1 MQPSRIVKSAHKRA
15 GSKLPVKEFARQSI
29 TAQIPASQHLHTA
42 RVQWLRNKAKHGKTG
57 K

>member
-15 GSKLPVKEFARQSI
+15 GSKLPVKEFAREII
-29 TAQIPASQHLHTA
+29 TCNRSATA
-42 RVQWLRNKAKHGKTG
+42 YLFTACQQWLRSKAKHGKAG